1 MIHTHTQKTPQ
12 INTKHLHLSRNP
24 CLLPSFPLR
33 CVWCTSQ
40 SEAYEYMLFFL
51 FFFPPFPICVCVAMR
66 LYSYH
71 HYPSQYPHVHVL
83 IMLSMSSEVSQ
94 AAESLVDLFGVLLR
108 PHSEIS
114 VSSAKDHPPGKI
126 IGSYWRH

>member
-1 MIHTHTQKTPQ
+1 
-12 INTKHLHLSRNP
+12 
-24 CLLPSFPLR
+24 
-33 CVWCTSQ
+33 
-40 SEAYEYMLFFL
+40 
-51 FFFPPFPICVCVAMR
+51 MR

-114 VSSAKDHPPGKI
+114 VSSAKDHLPGKI
-126 IGSYWRH
+126 IGSYVALLAALNACLITVYKRRLSTILCAWANIYFFHKQSKLFFFF